1 MSEFSWTTL
10 ADTCRRFVRAH
21 DDPHV
26 DDQILG
32 TILRNLRDAA
42 GAPAEITD
50 CLRELFTVPL
60 SAMFHTYEMGDA
72 VVWSCKLG
80 GPWIGEDPSCR
91 TDTTANSESAAQSAA
106 VAHLESVHGIRAA
119 EESAGEFSWTAIA
132 DQCRRFV
139 CAHDD
144 PDVDDTIL
152 GTKLR
157 NLRDVVGVPA
167 VFPGEHTVYQLI
179 NSLGDPAEPG
189 QCGETLLDMQ
199 LGRNVVC
206 VLPAGHDLGWHASRQ
221 VGGAAITWGHAPDL
235 RRTPS

>member
-106 VAHLESVHGIRAA
+106 VAHLESVHGIRRM
-119 EESAGEFSWTAIA
+119 S
-132 DQCRRFV
+132 
-139 CAHDD
+139 
-144 PDVDDTIL
+144 
-152 GTKLR
+152 
-157 NLRDVVGVPA
+157 
-167 VFPGEHTVYQLI
+167 
-179 NSLGDPAEPG
+179 
-189 QCGETLLDMQ
+189 LLDNLTPEHAIHIRGLIANRNQ
-199 LGRNVVC
+199 LQDRVD
-206 VLPAGHDLGWHASRQ
+206 VLS
-221 VGGAAITWGHAPDL
+221 TML
-235 RRTPS
+235 RRMARRSVEHRQDAASWEFDYWDLLDEIGGVSPE